1 MRTIQNRNLIRLGI
15 VFAFL
20 VVIGM
25 FLWSALVFLAQ
36 LKEEELTKMQIWV
49 EAQTELLR
57 SIDEGREIN
66 PVLLAVLEKNTT
78 TPMILFSVKDDL
90 YEAKNISE
98 EEKSQEELVR
108 LSQFFKTQN
117 DPIEVYFE
125 DQLYE
130 VVYYGNSSFITKT
143 KYAPFVIVIAVL
155 LFLVAL
161 YYMYSISKSNE
172 QNRLWAGMAKETAHQ
187 IGTPL
192 SSLVGWVEILRSE
205 RVDQD
210 YIAEMNKDIDRLNTI
225 ANRFSKIGSPP
236 ALDKADLVLV
246 VSDTFEYMQRRSS
259 KLIDFT
265 LECSSGSI
273 FCMLNASLLSWT
285 IENLIKNAMDAVKGE
300 GKIHLTVTQNKK
312 WAILKLSD
320 TGKGIP
326 KRKFKRI
333 FKPGETTKKRG
344 WGLGL
349 SLAKRII
356 EDYHHGK
363 IKVLRSEINKG
374 TTFVILLQK
383 LSTE

>member
-78 TPMILFSVKDDL
+78 TPMILFSVKDNL